1 MRRTIVA
8 LAIAGALAVG
18 WAMPIAAQDNGIVI
32 QNNGVDS
39 ADSAAG
45 ADNVNVSLAAGNSS
59 STNGPGV
66 NNEAGQLVREEKDRT
81 RKDRGNRNNTEEVA
95 APVEEAPVP
104 VEGDLQAYTEGE
116 EWVEPAPAME
126 PAPQEAAGSAQDANA
141 PIQLPNTGAGD
152 DRSLP
157 LYAILAG
164 VAVAALGG
172 ARLSRRI
179 A

>member
-1 MRRTIVA
+1 MRRTILA
-8 LAIAGALAVG
+8 LAIAGALAGG
-18 WAMPIAAQDNGIVI
+18 WVMPLAAQDGIVI

-81 RKDRGNRNNTEEVA
+81 RKDRGSRKNTEEVA
-95 APVEEAPVP
+95 APVEEAAVP
-104 VEGDLQAYTEGE
+104 VEGDLQAYAEGE
-116 EWVEPAPAME
+116 EWVEPV
-126 PAPQEAAGSAQDANA
+126 PQEMVAEPAQDANA
-141 PIQLPNTGAGD
+141 ILQLPNTGAGD
-152 DRSLP
+152 DQSLP
-157 LYAILAG
+157 LSVILAG
-164 VAVAALGG
+164 AAAVALGG